1 MHQACMLGTIAGVMD
16 KMVAKQIIFALLEFK
31 LLMEETHSKQIMA
44 KTFNHM
50 CKSSRGEVEGT
61 VVRGCTG

>member
-1 MHQACMLGTIAGVMD
+1 MD